1 MGVYLL
7 QDVAQWAGATA
18 VLAGMGCLIAALLG
32 VQMSAS
38 IMLPGEAAF
47 ALARTMA
54 VMGSAAVFVAGAT
67 CTLYYWLIGVASE
80 RAAIT
85 VEAGLLAG
93 AVVFLG
99 MLGMLHERSRA
110 RAPR

>member
-38 IMLPGEAAF
+38 ILLPGEEAF
-47 ALARTMA
+47 GLARTMA
-54 VMGSAAVFVAGAT
+54 VMGSAAVFVAAAT
-67 CTLYYWLIGVASE
+67 STLYYWLIGVASE
-80 RAAIT
+80 RSAVL

-93 AVVFLG
+93 ALVFVG
-99 MLGMLHERSRA
+99 VLGMLHDRRRA
-110 RAPR
+110 RASR